1 MTLHS
6 LATPGPRQAE
16 TPTRPGPAPRCHG
29 IRHEDSCRPRM
40 PPVYVKLQLGAG
52 KIIGRSCHYS
62 EPEEL
67 KDDDR

>member
-1 MTLHS
+1 MKIRVD
-6 LATPGPRQAE
+6 PR
-16 TPTRPGPAPRCHG
+16 R
-29 IRHEDSCRPRM
+29 

-52 KIIGRSCHYS
+52 KIIGRSFHYS